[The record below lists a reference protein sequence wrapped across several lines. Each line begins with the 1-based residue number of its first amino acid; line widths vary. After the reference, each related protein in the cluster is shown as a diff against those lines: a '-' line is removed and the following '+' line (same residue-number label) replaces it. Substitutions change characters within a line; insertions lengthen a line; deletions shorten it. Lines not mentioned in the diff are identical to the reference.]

1 MKRTVFIGA
10 AAGFVALSALAA
22 PAAAQTTADEQTGIK
37 AGDVLLRARAIMV
50 APNERS
56 GSVLPA
62 FPGEKVRVDNSFMPE
77 VDATYMASDH
87 IGFELIASTTKHHAD
102 GRTGTTGSIGR
113 LASTWVLPP
122 TLTAQ
127 YHFAPKGHIRPYVGA
142 GLNYTI
148 FWNEKASSG
157 LEKAVGS
164 TRVHM
169 KDSFGWAAQAGVDVD
184 LTRKVFL
191 NVDVKYIDIDT
202 TARLQTTAAGT
213 QQVRLHLDPLVFGVG
228 LGIRL

>member
-10 AAGFVALSALAA
+10 AGALALSAVAA
-22 PAAAQTTADEQTGIK
+22 PAAAQTNADHQTGVK
-37 AGDVLLRARAIMV
+37 SGDVLLHVRAIMV

-62 FPGEKVRVDNSFMPE
+62 FPGEKVQVDNSFMPE
-77 VDATYMASDH
+77 VDATYMATDH
-87 IGFELIASTTKHHAD
+87 VGFELIASTTKHHAD

-127 YHFAPKGHIRPYVGA
+127 YHFAPASHVRPYVGA

-148 FWNEKASSG
+148 FWNEKASAG

-169 KDSFGWAAQAGVDVD
+169 KDSFGWAAQAGMDVD
-184 LTRKVFL
+184 LSRKVFL
-191 NVDVKYIDIDT
+191 NLDVKYIDIDT

-213 QQVRLHLDPLVFGVG
+213 QQVKLHLDPLVVGVG
-228 LGIRL
+228 LGFRL